1 MQNSNKFTEA
11 AKASLS
17 AAQKAA
23 RDAGQSYV
31 GTEHLIIGLCGQNGS
46 VASRILSEKGVT
58 VQRIRDAAEKHND
71 FAAGEEKVAVTK
83 PDQKAKTESTPRLKR
98 IIENAASE
106 AMHCAQNSIGTEHL
120 LLALLNDKD
129 CIGAR
134 ILAILGVNTAEMAA
148 EINGFFTLLGSS
160 RAGKKGEIYSI
171 PTAPTLMQYGRD
183 LSALARAGRID
194 PVICREREEEQ
205 LTRIL
210 SRRVKNNPCLI
221 GFPGVGKTAVV
232 EGLAKKIA
240 DGDVPDALI
249 GKTVVS
255 LDLPAMIAG
264 AKYRGEFEERLK
276 KAMEEIRRAGNI
288 ILFIDEIHTIIG
300 AGAAEGAI
308 DAANILKP
316 ALSRGELQVIGATTT
331 DEYRRYIE
339 RDAALERRFRPVE
352 INEPDDA
359 SCLEILAGIRGK
371 LEEHHRVRLTDGALE
386 ASIRLSKRYMR
397 DRWLPDKAI
406 DLLDEA
412 ASAAAL
418 RGSVFPD
425 EISDLKKN
433 ADALIR
439 EKENAVLNQ
448 RFEEAADL
456 RDKAAS
462 AVEIY
467 DAAKRKWQE
476 KSGRAEVTSA
486 DIAALI
492 SEQTGIP
499 LSIDGED
506 VGRLASLRENL
517 SKRIIGQKQAVDA
530 VSDAILRSRTGLK
543 DPDRPCSFMF
553 CGPSGVGKSLT
564 AKALAAELF
573 GSSDAMI
580 RFDMSEYMEKHS
592 VSGLIG
598 APPGYVGFDDGG
610 RLVEAVRRR
619 PYSVILFDE
628 IEKAHPD
635 VTGILLQI
643 LEDGVLTDPHGR
655 RADFRS
661 SVIILTTNA
670 GLGLSKRAGFGGG
683 GFGESEAGRLRQ
695 CFSPE
700 LLNRIDEI
708 ISFSSLSEDDLREIT
723 SMMLSEVKLR
733 AEKAGYEPL
742 FTDTTVDEI
751 VSEAKSSGLGARP
764 LRRIIQ
770 RRVEDKIALDILRRK
785 NAERRSPS
793 VK

>member
-1 MQNSNKFTEA
+1 MYMQNSNKFTEA

-31 GTEHLIIGLCGQNGS
+31 GTEHLVIGLCGQSGS
-46 VASRILSEKGVT
+46 VASRILSEKGIT
-58 VQRIRDAAEKHND
+58 AERIREAAERQNADGASND
-71 FAAGEEKVAVTK
+71 EKA
-83 PDQKAKTESTPRLKR
+83 PAQKADPKMKTESTPRLKK
-98 IIENAASE
+98 IIENAAAE

-120 LLALLNDKD
+120 LLALLGDKD
-129 CIGAR
+129 CIGTR
-134 ILAILGVNTAEMAA
+134 ILTMLGVNTVETAA
-148 EINGFFTLLGSS
+148 EITGFFTLLGNS
-160 RAGKKGEIYSI
+160 RAGKKGEIYAV

-183 LSALARAGRID
+183 LTALARAGKID
-194 PVICREREEEQ
+194 AVICREREEEQ

-221 GFPGVGKTAVV
+221 GFPGVGKTAVA

-240 DGDVPDALI
+240 DGDVPDALT

-331 DEYRRYIE
+331 EEYRRYIE

-352 INEPDDA
+352 INEPDEA
-359 SCLEILAGIRGK
+359 ACTQILLDVRRK
-371 LEEHHRVRLTDGALE
+371 LEAHHRVIISDEALE
-386 ASIRLSKRYMR
+386 AALKLSKRYIR

-425 EISDLKKN
+425 EICALKKT
-433 ADALIR
+433 ADALMK
-439 EKENAVLNQ
+439 EKEAAVLNQ

-456 RDKAAS
+456 RDRAAS
-462 AVEIY
+462 ALEVY
-467 DAAKRKWQE
+467 NAAKNKWQE
-476 KSGRAEVTSA
+476 TNAKAEVTSS
-486 DIAALI
+486 DVAALI

-506 VGRLASLRENL
+506 IGRLFSLKENL
-517 SKRIIGQKQAVDA
+517 SRRIIGQKQAVEA
-530 VSDAILRSRTGLK
+530 VADAILRSRTGLK
-543 DPDRPCSFMF
+543 DPDRPCSFLF
-553 CGPSGVGKSLT
+553 CGPTGVGKSLT
-564 AKALAAELF
+564 AKSLAAELF

-610 RLVEAVRRR
+610 RLTEAVRRR
-619 PYSVILFDE
+619 PYSVVLFDE

-643 LEDGVLTDPHGR
+643 LEDGVLSDSHGK

-661 SVIILTTNA
+661 AVIILTTNA
-670 GLGLSKRAGFGGG
+670 GSELSKRAGFGGG
-683 GFGESEAGRLRQ
+683 GESDTGRLRQ

-708 ISFSSLSEDDLREIT
+708 IGFSKLSE
-723 SMMLSEVKLR
+723 
-733 AEKAGYEPL
+733 
-742 FTDTTVDEI
+742 
-751 VSEAKSSGLGARP
+751 
-764 LRRIIQ
+764 
-770 RRVEDKIALDILRRK
+770 
-785 NAERRSPS
+785 
-793 VK
+793 